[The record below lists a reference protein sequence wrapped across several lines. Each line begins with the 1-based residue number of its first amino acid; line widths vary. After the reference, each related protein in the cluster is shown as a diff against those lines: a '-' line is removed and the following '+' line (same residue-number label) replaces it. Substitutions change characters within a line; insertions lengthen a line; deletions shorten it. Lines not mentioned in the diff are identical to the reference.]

1 MRRHTNLRR
10 THPGELLRE
19 DVIPATAMSE
29 AEFAERLG
37 LPADELAAILN
48 TSSPVSDEI
57 AARLGRLFGN
67 GPAIWTRM
75 QEAWDRFPVPEDPQG
90 SSQER

>member
-1 MRRHTNLRR
+1 MRRHTNRR
-10 THPGELLRE
+10 PTHPGELLRE